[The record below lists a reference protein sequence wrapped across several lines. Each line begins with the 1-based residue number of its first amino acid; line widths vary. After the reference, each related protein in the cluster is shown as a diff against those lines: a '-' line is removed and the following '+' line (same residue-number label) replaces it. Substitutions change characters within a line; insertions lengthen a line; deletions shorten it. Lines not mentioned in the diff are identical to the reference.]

1 MLLRNE
7 KTGEIITKP
16 MGTTI
21 EDAINNYNASRPG
34 WVTDDEVSAV
44 VPVSAGRLDSDRET
58 G

>member
-1 MLLRNE
+1 MLRNE